1 MRIPIAEI
9 LGYLET
15 QDDTIKAMGR
25 SIASC
30 KSKRRVDRLRE
41 EIRCKEIEYNSS
53 VRTKENKPFC
63 SFFNAAIY
71 YKGSNFESAA
81 EQLERAEIG
90 FRGSGQERN
99 LALSLWLHA
108 LILQKAGQGIS
119 AKSDF
124 DKAIDI
130 FERIAREYQRTGR
143 YVEMGECLN
152 IIDRIKQSI
161 STQLKKSARQKQ
173 PLQDPFI
180 ETSKIQPVQPVSSGS
195 VSIKRAAIPPQPV
208 IFPIYDPVSA
218 GKGGD
223 FIFDSEPQ
231 GQASISELII
241 DEKPFRV
248 YSMREKEP
256 AILQPRIY
264 RWLYVIGDSMN
275 RTIPYPLIEGDCI
288 LVVET
293 NSSGLSPK
301 SNDIVVAALLDPA
314 ESADRAGVV
323 KKYTNEGLC
332 SVSSKDYPVIPL
344 KKARVKG
351 IVVAVAKPVV
361 T

>member
-63 SFFNAAIY
+63 SFFNAAMQ
-71 YKGSNFESAA
+71 YKGGNLESAT
-81 EQLERAEIG
+81 EQLVRAEIG

-99 LALSLWLHA
+99 WALSLWLHA

-119 AKSDF
+119 ANSDF

-130 FERIAREYQRTGR
+130 FEKIARDYQRTGR
-143 YVEMGECLN
+143 YVEMGDCLN

-161 STQLKKSARQKQ
+161 STKRSARQKQ
-173 PLQDPFI
+173 PIL
-180 ETSKIQPVQPVSSGS
+180 ETTKIRSVQPGTSASA
-195 VSIKRAAIPPQPV
+195 SIKLAAIPPQPV

-264 RWLYVIGDSMN
+264 RWLYVVGDSMN
-275 RTIPYPLIEGDCI
+275 RASPYPLIEGDCI

-314 ESADRAGVV
+314 GSADRAGVV

-332 SVSSKDYPVIPL
+332 SLSTKDYPVIPL
-344 KKARVKG
+344 KNARVKG